1 VSTPGTQLRTY
12 AALSGP
18 YSLSVATIAIVMRI
32 LHERGAI
39 VGVPDRD
46 AFVPENPAAGP
57 SRNLRPDR

>member
-1 VSTPGTQLRTY
+1 
-12 AALSGP
+12 
-18 YSLSVATIAIVMRI
+18 VATIAIVMRI